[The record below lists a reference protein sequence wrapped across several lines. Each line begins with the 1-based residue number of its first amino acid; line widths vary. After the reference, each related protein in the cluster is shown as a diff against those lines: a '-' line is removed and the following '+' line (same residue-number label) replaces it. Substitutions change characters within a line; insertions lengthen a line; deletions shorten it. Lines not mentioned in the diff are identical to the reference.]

1 MIANAKMFRL
11 HRTGRD
17 SKTPKTVKA
26 FSPNV
31 DIVWATS
38 ASKITSYML
47 TYPLESLKL
56 ISMSE
61 EKRNLKV
68 HDLYKGFVSYIPFC
82 VFTNVVTF
90 NTFFFV
96 KSHLATLVNH
106 DLALYVMA
114 SIMTSVITSIYKIPY
129 TYYLKSSVLK
139 APISFHQ
146 LYEPSRYKRT
156 MKATLAEDIP
166 DLCIKAF
173 CAGGIVSN
181 SERLFI
187 AALSSFLTS
196 PIEVWKSS
204 VLCHPLKI
212 VMKPVT
218 LIIIVFVSL
227 TRTLMYLRILDF
239 IHSML

>member
-1 MIANAKMFRL
+1 
-11 HRTGRD
+11 
-17 SKTPKTVKA
+17 
-26 FSPNV
+26 
-31 DIVWATS
+31 
-38 ASKITSYML
+38 
-47 TYPLESLKL
+47 
-56 ISMSE
+56 
-61 EKRNLKV
+61 
-68 HDLYKGFVSYIPFC
+68 
-82 VFTNVVTF
+82 
-90 NTFFFV
+90 
-96 KSHLATLVNH
+96 
-106 DLALYVMA
+106 
-114 SIMTSVITSIYKIPY
+114 
-129 TYYLKSSVLK
+129 
-139 APISFHQ
+139 
-146 LYEPSRYKRT
+146 